1 MALTSGT
8 KLGPYEILAPLG
20 AGGMGEVYRARDTRL
35 SRDVAIKVL
44 PAAFARDP
52 ERLRRFETEARAI
65 ATLDHPNILSIH
77 DIGTHDGAP
86 YLVSECLEGHSLREE
101 LSGGALPLRR
111 AVEYGT
117 QIAQGL
123 AAAHDK
129 GIVHRDLKPENIFVT
144 QDGRIKILDFGLA
157 KLVQPDAAPG
167 EGATLEAVPTSAGAV
182 LGTVGYM
189 SPEQVKGEAADA
201 RSDIFALGT
210 ILYEMFSGQRA
221 FRRDTAAETMTAI
234 LKEDP
239 PELSGSNKPI
249 SPVLERIVRRCLE
262 KKPLQRFQSARDLAF
277 NLEGLSGISS
287 TSVSTVA
294 GAEKTRP
301 VSRALPLAAAALL
314 LVLVAGASWMLGR
327 RAATAPSPAYHQL
340 TFERGLVY
348 AARFAPDGRSIYYSA
363 SWNGQPVQ
371 LYSTLPDS
379 PESRPLNQVNSTL
392 FAVSSS
398 EMAISVGC
406 KDRYIGL
413 CQGTLGLVP
422 VAGGSPREIA
432 EDVLAGDWTADGN
445 EMAVIRQVGGKYRVE
460 FPRGKVIYES
470 NHTLGYLRIAPR
482 SDAVAF
488 AEFLTADGDAGR
500 VLAVD
505 RTGKELIRSAL
516 YVSVEGLAWPPSGEE
531 LWVGATTTEGWA
543 DAIHALDLNGK
554 QRIVLRLPGVLR
566 LHDISR
572 DGRILLSKESWR
584 SGIQFRGTADSK
596 ERDLSWLDYAVVRD
610 LSRDGGLV
618 SFDDWGSAAGA
629 TGLAYLRKTDGAPAI
644 KLGQWGQPVLSPD
657 GTQVLAFE
665 ATILGSVRFVL
676 LPAGV
681 GETQTLEKTAMQQ
694 AASMGWM
701 PDGKAIY
708 FAGDDGQ
715 GWRMYIQ
722 GIAGGAPHAVTPL
735 ISLKRNH
742 FESHVVSSDG
752 KLMFA
757 RDVNG
762 KGQLYPI
769 AGGEPRAVPGWMPED
784 LWINWSADGR
794 SAYIYDDDKTS
805 APVYRLDLNTGKRDL
820 AATLAP
826 SDSAGVTAI
835 VNVRMTPDGK
845 SYAYSFS
852 RELSDLFLVEGVR

>member
-1 MALTSGT
+1 MVGRCRCAS
-8 KLGPYEILAPLG
+8 
-20 AGGMGEVYRARDTRL
+20 
-35 SRDVAIKVL
+35 
-44 PAAFARDP
+44 
-52 ERLRRFETEARAI
+52 
-65 ATLDHPNILSIH
+65 
-77 DIGTHDGAP
+77 
-86 YLVSECLEGHSLREE
+86 
-101 LSGGALPLRR
+101 

-117 QIAQGL
+117 EIAQGL

-129 GIVHRDLKPENIFVT
+129 GIIHRDLKPENIFVT
-144 QDGRIKILDFGLA
+144 RDGRVKILDFGLA
-157 KLVQPDAAPG
+157 KLAATEATSD
-167 EGATLEAVPTSAGAV
+167 EGATLEAAPTSAGAV

-201 RSDIFALGT
+201 RSDIFTLGT
-210 ILYEMFSGQRA
+210 ILYEMLSGQRA

-239 PELSGSNKPI
+239 PELSLTGKPI
-249 SPVLERIVRRCLE
+249 PPALERIVRRCLE

-287 TSVSTVA
+287 TSAATGNAAGVA
-294 GAEKTRP
+294 
-301 VSRALPLAAAALL
+301 SAAKRQPRKQVMQVAAGVLLL
-314 LVLVAGASWMLGR
+314 LVVAAGSWMLGR
-327 RAATAPSPAYHQL
+327 RTGIVAPLSYHQL

-379 PESRPLNQVNSTL
+379 PESRPLNQANSTL

-398 EMAISVGC
+398 EMAISIGC

-422 VAGGSPREIA
+422 LAGGSPREVA
-432 EDVLAGDWTADGN
+432 EDALGADWTADGS
-445 EMAVIRQVGGKYRVE
+445 EMAVIRQAGGKYFVE

-470 NHTLGYLRIAPR
+470 NRTLGYLRISPR
-482 SDAVAF
+482 ANAVAF
-488 AEFLTADGDAGR
+488 AEFLTSDGDAGR
-500 VLAVD
+500 VIAVD
-505 RTGKELIRSAL
+505 RNGKELIRSVL
-516 YVSVEGLAWPPSGEE
+516 YISLEGVAWPPSGEE
-531 LWVGATTTEGWA
+531 VWVGATATEGWA
-543 DAIHALDLNGK
+543 DAIHALGFNGK
-554 QRIVLRLPGVLR
+554 ERIVLRLPGIVR

-572 DGRILLSKESWR
+572 DGRVLLSKESWR
-584 SGIQFRGTADSK
+584 SGIQFRGPSDAK

-610 LSRDGGLV
+610 LSGDGGLV

-629 TGLAYLRKTDGAPAI
+629 AGLAYLRKTDGSPAI

-657 GTQVLAFE
+657 GKQVLSFG
-665 ATILGSVRFVL
+665 TTTQNLLRLVL
-676 LPAGV
+676 LPTGV
-681 GETQTLEKTAMQQ
+681 GETRMLDSGAMQQ
-694 AASMGWM
+694 ASSMGWM

-708 FAGDDGQ
+708 FGGDDGQ
-715 GWRMYIQ
+715 GWRMYTQ
-722 GIAGGAPHAVTPL
+722 EIAAGSARHPVTPL

-742 FESHVVSSDG
+742 FESHIVSPDG

-762 KGQLYPI
+762 RGQLYPI
-769 AGGEPRAVPGWMPED
+769 AAGEPRAVPGWAPED
-784 LWINWSADGR
+784 LWINWAADGR
-794 SAYIYDDDKTS
+794 SAYVYDDDKIA

-820 AATLAP
+820 VATLAP

-835 VNVRMTPDGK
+835 VSVRTTADAK
-845 SYAYSFS
+845 AYAYSFS
-852 RELSDLFLVEGVR
+852 RELSDLFLVEGAR